1 MALGANDMKTCR
13 ASLLLLAVS
22 IFCAAT
28 ASAATLYWKGGGN
41 ANAVANWCADAE
53 LTVAAAALPADGD
66 DIVLGAG
73 AGNMTWNLND
83 VTPGSWTQTAD
94 YAGTVTFYT
103 GRKNGM
109 TTTLYGVTDDNGETR
124 VFRVSGNCVLM
135 GGTWTHLAQPSFG
148 KSNDAKR
155 NTDAYKQ
162 GYGVY
167 HVIAEIGGDMTVGS
181 GFSANVNEK
190 GFPTSTSSGHG
201 PGGTGGSND
210 SANHAGIGGKKAN
223 SATKNCYGRFRMCN
237 TVGSSSGSCGGGA
250 IEITVAGA
258 LSMDGPVFQARGKD
272 VSYYAPAGGSIS
284 IVAGSITGSA
294 TLNANGGATTSNNGG
309 GGGGG
314 RISIVL
320 TGSGSDFS
328 NFSGTYST
336 FESHGLS
343 AAGTTGYDGFG
354 GTVYL
359 ETSADGVGGGIL
371 MVDGSLKNSVRDT
384 VSSWGTPIIAAE
396 AQYNLKKII
405 LRNGGR
411 LVLPS
416 GVEFHLPPIEG
427 EKPNADTNGYVVA
440 QNNTLL
446 LPANYTIP
454 ANCGI
459 LTYNSDPAIENCI
472 KMGEQGN
479 GTLTLAGYDGLLV
492 DSPARLMGS
501 LVIPSGGSAG
511 HSVGKSS
518 EQYKFDLT
526 VTGNV
531 TINQGGAISV
541 KGRGYGKD
549 VGQGAGGGNRP
560 GAHGGRT
567 YVPATKH
574 CYGSVRRPTTYG
586 SGGNYGPGGGAV
598 KLVAAGNFVNNG
610 SIDASGGNSQYY
622 SGAGGSVWITARTI
636 TGAGSYLADGGTV
649 TSRGATGSGGR
660 VSLWITDPASDF
672 SGMTGTV
679 GANGGNYA
687 NKSLASSYVGGA
699 GTVYL
704 KTGAQAENRGTLIIR
719 GECASDFDTEFIAPN
734 VTDTDVGDVLID
746 TNGRMLLTNV
756 TMTVAGSWANNN
768 VLTANGNSFVEFAD
782 ASKVSHIT
790 GNNAFRSIV
799 CTTPG
804 KVIRFPASGTSVGAA
819 GYFTIA
825 GAAGSPVV
833 LREESGGPWT
843 FSVNAS
849 AMTDVEYVDV
859 AECDAS
865 GGQTIVA
872 RSSAASAGQNNTN
885 WSFPSIEPGQT
896 ITWTGAVS
904 ALWADPGNWD
914 LGRIPV
920 ETDRAVVPAL
930 GSGANMP
937 SLSGADVQLCDL
949 TVASGAALSLAGLNL
964 TVTNAMTVAGAIV
977 YSGSET
983 VRCLGNVNLAGAAI
997 DHRHGDFRIEGDLVQ
1012 TANLGNIEFW
1022 NVSIAKSGG
1031 SLDFSGGFTVQNR
1044 LYVSSSAPCGISF
1057 SSGAVVG
1064 CQYTV
1069 ISGPAGGGLVLSG
1082 SGWNLD
1088 VTAYANVENCS
1099 VGGCTAGG
1107 IKIYPASSC
1116 ADLGSNVNWF
1126 FAVGVVRWT
1135 GGAGT
1140 TSFHD
1145 GENWSSGSVPS
1156 ANDRVLIDSAVTVAI
1171 SESVSVNSIDL
1182 GGGESAA
1189 GLRVRAPLEVAE
1201 YVNILTNG
1209 TFTADEA
1216 CTVGECIAVMNGGVL
1231 THSANTSAGLYKMD
1245 VSCGQL
1251 YVEEGGSVSAK
1262 GCGYPTQTGPGTGP
1276 MNCSAAYGGIGN
1288 PGQDGAAH
1296 AYCYGS
1302 VFTPVDLGSGGYYP
1316 NSAGG
1321 GAIKI
1326 FASGEIRVDGAI
1338 DADGQYGPQ
1347 YYSGSGGSVYL
1358 SCSALTGSGAIRAN
1372 GGAPTDGGNAGG
1384 GGRIAIYETAARDF
1398 SLWAGSV
1405 TAYGGRRYGTGNPGG
1420 SAGTV
1425 YYQTAAD
1432 ASRGGVVVIANMGG
1446 TYTLGTEIPAS
1457 IAAGADSPRD
1467 FKSTRF
1473 ELRNNAKMVVTADMK
1488 AHDVSVESGGYLYC
1502 TEHTLRIVSRTHKD
1516 GAGWA
1521 RAATTAPNGKI
1532 VWAAGFAVSVR

>member
-28 ASAATLYWKGGGN
+28 ASAATLYWKGPGN

-53 LTVAAAALPADGD
+53 LTVAAAAVPADGD

-94 YAGTVTFYT
+94 YAGTVTFNT

-124 VFRVSGNCVLM
+124 VFRVTGNCSIQ
-135 GGTWTHLAQPSFG
+135 GGKWTHASQPTFKNLTG
-148 KSNDAKR
+148 KV
-155 NTDAYKQ
+155 AYTG

-167 HVIAEIGGDMTVGS
+167 HIIAEIGGNMSIGS
-181 GFSANVNEK
+181 AVVITADGK
-190 GFPTSTSSGHG
+190 GFPTGYKGPAGSGG
-201 PGGTGGSND
+201 NC
-210 SANHAGIGGKKAN
+210 SASHAGYGGKKTDTVA
-223 SATKNCYGRFRMCN
+223 APYGFFRAPK
-237 TVGSSSGSCGGGA
+237 TIGSSSGNSVGGGCIEISVTGSLA
-250 IEITVAGA
+250 IESGA
-258 LSMDGPVFQARGKD
+258 SFTAIGAAAD
-272 VSYYAPAGGSIS
+272 YYVGAGGSIS
-284 IVAGSITGSA
+284 IMAGSISGAASFSA
-294 TLNANGGATTSNNGG
+294 RGATPNKSYP

-314 RISIVL
+314 RISIIL
-320 TGSGSDFS
+320 TGEGSDFS
-328 NFSGTYST
+328 SFTGTYTTHHRTGTANGTEDGS
-336 FESHGLS
+336 G
-343 AAGTTGYDGFG
+343 GTT
-354 GTVYL
+354 YL
-359 ETSADGVGGGIL
+359 ETKAQGVGGGTLI
-371 MVDGSLKNSVRDT
+371 VDGVTRGWKSRTFAK
-384 VSSWGTPIIAAE
+384 GTPVRSEEAAFP
-396 AQYNLKKII
+396 LSKIVLRDDALVIFNGNVTIPAEVQSLAEVYADSSANI
-405 LRNGGR
+405 LRVNG
-411 LVLPS
+411 
-416 GVEFHLPPIEG
+416 
-427 EKPNADTNGYVVA
+427 VVA
-440 QNNTLL
+440 T
-446 LPANYTIP
+446 LPANAAISGYTLS
-454 ANCGI
+454 ATSGS
-459 LTYNSDPAIENCI
+459 TI
-472 KMGEQGN
+472 KLGSEGT
-479 GTLTLAGYDGLLV
+479 GTLTLSGTGKLSVEGATDFQGALV
-492 DSPARLMGS
+492 VA
-501 LVIPSGGSAG
+501 SGGEVTHAAG
-511 HSVGKSS
+511 GS
-518 EQYKFDLT
+518 YRIDLN
-526 VTGNV
+526 VSRNV
-531 TINQGGAISV
+531 TVEAGGRITATG
-541 KGRGYGKD
+541 KGYATQSGIG
-549 VGQGAGGGNRP
+549 GSGAGNIP
-560 GAHGGRT
+560 GLHAGRLRNISGK
-567 YVPATKH
+567 VH
-574 CYGSVRRPTTYG
+574 CYGSVRKPITCG
-586 SGGNYGPGGGAV
+586 SGGYCAGAYGGGAV
-598 KLVAAGNFVNNG
+598 KLVAGGAFVNNG
-610 SIDASGGNSQYY
+610 SVEANGFGPVDYY
-622 SGAGGSVWITARTI
+622 SGSGGSVWITASTI
-636 TGAGSYLADGGTV
+636 SGAGSFSANGGRV
-649 TSRGATGSGGR
+649 ISKGAQAGGGTGSGGR
-660 VSLWITDPASDF
+660 VSLWLTNPSADF
-672 SGMTGTV
+672 SSVTGIIS
-679 GANGGNYA
+679 AYGGDNA
-687 NKSLASSYVGGA
+687 AGTIDESYVGGA
-699 GTVYL
+699 GTIYM
-704 KTGAQAENRGTLIIR
+704 KSGSQAENEGTLIIR
-719 GECASDFDTEFIAPN
+719 SARNTTYPTEFVAGATDAMSVD
-734 VTDTDVGDVLID
+734 VTDTDVGDVVID
-746 TNGRMLLTNV
+746 GYGRLLLTNV
-756 TMTVAGSWANNN
+756 TVTVAGSWTNGN
-768 VLTANGNSFVEFAD
+768 VFTANGNSTVVFTNAARVA
-782 ASKVSHIT
+782 HIT

-833 LREESGGPWT
+833 LREESNGPWT
-843 FSVNAS
+843 FSVDAA

-859 AECDAS
+859 ANCDAS

-896 ITWTGAVS
+896 ITWTGDAS
-904 ALWADPGNWD
+904 TFWTDPGNWD

-937 SLSGADVQLCDL
+937 SLSGAAVQLCDL
-949 TVASGAALSLAGLNL
+949 TVASGATLSLAGLNL

-997 DHRHGDFRIEGDLVQ
+997 DPSHGDFRIEGDLAQSV
-1012 TANLGNIEFW
+1012 NLGNLEFW

-1031 SLDFSGGFTVQNR
+1031 SLAFSGGFTVQNR

-1082 SGWNLD
+1082 SGWNLNAA
-1088 VTAYANVENCS
+1088 AYASVENCS

-1116 ADLGSNVNWF
+1116 TDLGSNVYWVF
-1126 FAVGVVRWT
+1126 GTGIVRWT

-1140 TSFHD
+1140 TSFAD

-1171 SESVSVNSIDL
+1171 SESVSVKSIDL

-1201 YVNILTNG
+1201 YVNVLTNG
-1209 TFTADEA
+1209 TLTADAA
-1216 CTVGECIAVMNGGVL
+1216 CDVGGCLAVMGGGVL

-1245 VSCGQL
+1245 IACGQL
-1251 YVEEGGSVSAK
+1251 YVEEGGAVSAK

-1302 VFTPVDLGSGGYYP
+1302 VFTPVDLGSGGYYS
-1316 NSAGG
+1316 NGAGG

-1326 FASGEIRVDGAI
+1326 FATGEMRVDGAI
-1338 DADGQYGPQ
+1338 DADGQRGPQ

-1358 SCSALTGSGAIRAN
+1358 SCSALTGCGAIRAN
-1372 GGAPTDGGNAGG
+1372 GGVTTTGYQTGG
-1384 GGRIAIYETAARDF
+1384 GGRIAIYETVARDF
-1398 SLWAGSV
+1398 SLWEGAA
-1405 TAYGGRRYGTGNPGG
+1405 TAYGGRHNGVDSPGG

-1432 ASRGGVVVIANMGG
+1432 AIRGGVVVIANMGG

-1467 FKSTRF
+1467 FKNTRF
-1473 ELRNNAKMVVTADMK
+1473 ELRNSAKMVVTADMK
-1488 AHDVSVESGGYLYC
+1488 VRDVSVESGGYLYC
-1502 TEHTLRIVSRTHKD
+1502 TEHTLRIISSVHKD
-1516 GAGWA
+1516 GKGWA
-1521 RAATTAPNGKI
+1521 RQATTSPNGAVI
-1532 VWAAGFAVSVR
+1532 WAAGFTVSVR